1 MRIVKHGNETKVT
14 SLNLEKNKK
23 CRHGAFCLRDGVN
36 SVIAILPDTIQ
47 RCRRMTQ
54 IIIVRCRGAT
64 LSRFA
69 AMLPSTWSLDGN
81 PSGRYLL

>member
-36 SVIAILPDTIQ
+36 SVIAI
-47 RCRRMTQ
+47 
-54 IIIVRCRGAT
+54 VRCRGAT